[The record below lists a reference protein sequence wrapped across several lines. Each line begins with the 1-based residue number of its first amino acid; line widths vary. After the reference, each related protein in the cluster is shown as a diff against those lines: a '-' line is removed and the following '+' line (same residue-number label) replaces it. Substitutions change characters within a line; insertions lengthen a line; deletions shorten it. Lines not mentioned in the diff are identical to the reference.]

1 MRESE
6 GEREGEGGRDPSESS
21 LSPAR
26 IRSFPGRTRERGTH
40 PSHPL
45 LPEARRAAA
54 AEGAAAGGGG
64 AGGPSPWGGE
74 REEKNRRGGER
85 GRERERERGGGCSR
99 AQPRGEEMWG
109 GRDSDATGI
118 MQGWVRMGLGW
129 DSDGTRMR
137 LGCDSDSQAGFGAA
151 RATGMSGEAKRERQD
166 SDKR

>member
-1 MRESE
+1 MRERE
-6 GEREGEGGRDPSESS
+6 RGREG
-21 LSPAR
+21 
-26 IRSFPGRTRERGTH
+26 GTH
-40 PSHPL
+40 PSHLSRLRESAPSL
-45 LPEARRAAA
+45 
-54 AEGAAAGGGG
+54 GGT
-64 AGGPSPWGGE
+64 E
-74 REEKNRRGGER
+74 REGRIRVIPSSPRRDAPPPRRERQRAVGGRGGRARGAEREKNRRGGER